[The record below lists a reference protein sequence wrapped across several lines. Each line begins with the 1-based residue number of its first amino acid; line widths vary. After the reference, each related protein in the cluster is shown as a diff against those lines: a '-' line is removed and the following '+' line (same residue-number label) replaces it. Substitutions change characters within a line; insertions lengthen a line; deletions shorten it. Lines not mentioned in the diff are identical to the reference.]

1 MQILSFR
8 EVYKGF
14 FHGRHKYVLRR
25 VNFKWIRENLNQKKK
40 NAEGEL

>member
-25 VNFKWIRENLNQKKK
+25 VNFNRIKENLNQKKK
-40 NAEGEL
+40 DAEGEL